1 MEKKINETKGTN
13 NIMGISIL
21 NRLGGG
27 SLCEMMMLENYL
39 QGVRSEPYT
48 CLVPHT
54 QGTWSGAGLGLS
66 DSSVK
71 QVWLLGTL

>member
-1 MEKKINETKGTN
+1 
-13 NIMGISIL
+13 MGISIL

-39 QGVRSEPYT
+39 RGVRSESYT
-48 CLVPHT
+48 WLVPYAR
-54 QGTWSGAGLGLS
+54 GTWSGRGLGLS

-71 QVWLLGTL
+71 RVWLLGTL

>member
-1 MEKKINETKGTN
+1 MEEKINETKGTN

-39 QGVRSEPYT
+39 
-48 CLVPHT
+48 
-54 QGTWSGAGLGLS
+54 
-66 DSSVK
+66 
-71 QVWLLGTL
+71 